1 MVASTTAVI
10 IIPFY
15 QEEITA
21 VKTFLPLRQGK
32 GNITL
37 VAPATW
43 LEYSTTDVDYFLQN
57 NLTVYS
63 TFHADKESPEFKEFA
78 RKYYMVY
85 HGMPSTLAYQGYLG
99 FGWLMDMLAEY
110 NADFMRHI
118 EEAEE
123 NPFLL
128 EERPAG
134 GFEST
139 DIRIFKLTENG
150 LEEIAVMQ
158 TSAMERLP
166 EAEMPETEETP
177 VQRSESAPDFE

>member
-1 MVASTTAVI
+1 
-10 IIPFY
+10 
-15 QEEITA
+15 
-21 VKTFLPLRQGK
+21 
-32 GNITL
+32 
-37 VAPATW
+37 
-43 LEYSTTDVDYFLQN
+43 
-57 NLTVYS
+57 
-63 TFHADKESPEFKEFA
+63 
-78 RKYYMVY
+78 
-85 HGMPSTLAYQGYLG
+85 
-99 FGWLMDMLAEY
+99 MDMLAEY

-177 VQRSESAPDFE
+177 VQRSESALDFE